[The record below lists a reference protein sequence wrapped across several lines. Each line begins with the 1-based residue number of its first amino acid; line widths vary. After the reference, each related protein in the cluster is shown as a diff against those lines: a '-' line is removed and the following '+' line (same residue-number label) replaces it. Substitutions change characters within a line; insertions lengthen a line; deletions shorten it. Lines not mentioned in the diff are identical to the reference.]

1 MLIGI
6 NGKQGPNVI
15 GRDLFYTTF
24 DNNGSFG
31 TLCVR
36 RAEGEIEQPD
46 LADIIWERNNTS
58 VQKCQKARKIGEAS
72 WCFKELLNNNWEMDY

>member
-1 MLIGI
+1 MLIDI

-24 DNNGSFG
+24 DNNGSFE

-58 VQKCQKARKIGEAS
+58 VQKCQKARKIG
-72 WCFKELLNNNWEMDY
+72 